1 MDRPPF
7 PANLP
12 AVRTAVAIARDAGT
26 WDVVRM
32 HDVAQTLGEPL
43 ASLVRDYP
51 DRDALA
57 EACFD
62 IADRAML
69 SLSDDA
75 EWPKLHV
82 VDRLLRCVL
91 TWLDA
96 LPEPRIVRGMLAYK
110 LQPEHI
116 HLQALGV
123 MRISRTVQTMREV
136 ARLRAT
142 GWRREAEEAALTSIY
157 LVSFA
162 SWLFEASPGA
172 PRTTARLARSLRTAH
187 RIGGWSG

>member
-7 PANLP
+7 PANMP
-12 AVRTAVAIARDAGT
+12 AVRAAVAIARDAGT
-26 WDVVRM
+26 WDIVRM
-32 HDVAQTLGEPL
+32 QDVAETLGVPL
-43 ASLVRDYP
+43 ANLVRDYP

-62 IADRAML
+62 VADRAML
-69 SLSDDA
+69 SLCDDA
-75 EWPKLHV
+75 TGPKLDV
-82 VDRLLRCVL
+82 VDRLHRCVL
-91 TWLDA
+91 TWLEA

-110 LQPEHI
+110 FQPEHI

-123 MRISRTVQTMREV
+123 MRISRTVQSMREV
-136 ARLRAT
+136 ARLRAV

-157 LVSFA
+157 LAAFGG
-162 SWLFEASPGA
+162 WLFESSPGA
-172 PRTTARLARSLRTAH
+172 PRTTARLARALRTAH